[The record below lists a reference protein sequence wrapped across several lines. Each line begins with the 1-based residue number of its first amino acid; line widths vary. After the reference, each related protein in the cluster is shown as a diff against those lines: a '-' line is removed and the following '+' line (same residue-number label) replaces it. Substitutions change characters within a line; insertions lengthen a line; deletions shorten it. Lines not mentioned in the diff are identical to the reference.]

1 MLSGDVT
8 RFAMQTDL
16 DDGELRI
23 PRHRGGEVVRGIPAS
38 EMHESIVYL
47 CM

>member
-23 PRHRGGEVVRGIPAS
+23 LRHDGGEIIRSVSDNHSQHDLPA
-38 EMHESIVYL
+38 
-47 CM
+47 